1 MKKKKESFR
10 QNWKLESKNSMTGQE
25 FFEKVTRNPRYKRLY
40 ENNIHFNTQMQYLK
54 SKPKVLTSTLLGSIA
69 YLSIL
74 LMYQDLE
81 KIRESDNEIG
91 V

>member
-1 MKKKKESFR
+1 
-10 QNWKLESKNSMTGQE
+10 MTGQE
-25 FFEKVTRNPRYKRLY
+25 FFEKVTRNPRYKHLY

-74 LMYQDLE
+74 LMYHGTMSRKRTP
-81 KIRESDNEIG
+81 KIDKF
-91 V
+91 

>member
-1 MKKKKESFR
+1 MKRKKESFR
-10 QNWKLESKNSMTGQE
+10 QYWKLESKNSMTGQE
-25 FFEKVTRNPRYKRLY
+25 FFEKVTRNPRYKHLY

-54 SKPKVLTSTLLGSIA
+54 SKSKILTSTLLGSIA

>member
-1 MKKKKESFR
+1 MQE
-10 QNWKLESKNSMTGQE
+10 NSMTGQE
-25 FFEKVTRNPRYKRLY
+25 FFEKVTKNTRYKHLY
-40 ENNIHFNTQMQYLK
+40 ENNIHFNTQMQYIK

-69 YLSIL
+69 YLSMI

-81 KIRESDNEIG
+81 KIRENDNGIG